1 MTRSRVIIVAAV
13 LLVVAGVVWWLVSR
27 NVAAPE
33 TDARPNVPVATAHEA
48 TLERTLHLTG
58 RVGPVAGT
66 QSKLAFSVPGTLR
79 SIDVHLGEHV
89 AAGESLAELDAT
101 SYAYAAEAARAD
113 AAAAAGNA
121 ALSSV
126 DRTSVKLRVD
136 TAELRRQRRLY
147 AAGIVAARDVAA
159 AEAVVA
165 ADRADTATA
174 HDARAA
180 ANAQSV
186 SAAARA
192 GGSAYDLSRTTLRAT
207 SDGVVSAIY
216 VQSGENVDA
225 STPVVALAPSDTHAA
240 SLDAAVGDIAAIAPG
255 DLVRA
260 KAGDVA
266 WEGRVSGVAGAVDQA
281 TGLAVVSVS
290 GVPGDLAAGS
300 PVRAD
305 VVSGH
310 TQGLAIPLS
319 AVVEDPQTGRKLVFV
334 QAKDAAGNQTFT
346 SREVRLGLQSGDL
359 VLVLSGLKA
368 GERVAAQGAIEL
380 LAPPPP

>member
-1 MTRSRVIIVAAV
+1 
-13 LLVVAGVVWWLVSR
+13 LLCLS
-27 NVAAPE
+27 APK
-33 TDARPNVPVATAHEA
+33 TCARPNVPLATAREA

-66 QSKLAFSVPGTLR
+66 LSKLAFPVPGTLR
-79 SIDVHLGEHV
+79 SIDVRLGEHV
-89 AAGESLAELDAT
+89 AAGEALAQLDST

-136 TAELRRQRRLY
+136 QAELQRQRRLY
-147 AAGIVAARDVAA
+147 AAGIVAERDVAA

-165 ADRADTATA
+165 ADRADTSTA
-174 HDARAA
+174 RDARAA
-180 ANAQSV
+180 ASAQSA

-192 GGSAYDLSRTTLRAT
+192 GGSDYDLSRTTLRAT
-207 SDGVVSAIY
+207 SGGVVSAIY
-216 VQSGENVDA
+216 LQAGENVDA
-225 STPVVALAPSDTHAA
+225 STPVIALAPSDTRAA
-240 SLDAAVGDIAAIAPG
+240 TLDAAVGDIAAIAPG

-260 KAGDVA
+260 KAGDVT

-281 TGLAVVSVS
+281 TGLAVVSVN

-310 TQGLAIPLS
+310 TRGLAIPVS
-319 AVVEDPQTGRKLVFV
+319 AVVEDPQTGRNLVFV
-334 QAKDAAGNQTFT
+334 QAKDASGNETFT
-346 SREVRLGLQSGDL
+346 SREVGLGLESGDQ
-359 VLVLSGLKA
+359 VLVLSGLRA
-368 GERVAAQGAIEL
+368 GERVAVQGAIEL
-380 LAPPPP
+380 LAPPP